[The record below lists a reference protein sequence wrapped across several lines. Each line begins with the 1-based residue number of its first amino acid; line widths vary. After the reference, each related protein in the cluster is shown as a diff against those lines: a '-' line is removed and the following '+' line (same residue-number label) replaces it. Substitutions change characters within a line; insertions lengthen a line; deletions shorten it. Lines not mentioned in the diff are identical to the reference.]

1 MSVTSSGSAAEIVI
15 CIDFVGATAG
25 YISPNSAYVAA
36 SSTAATAASPTL
48 TASGS
53 PQAGDMILWAAGS
66 RTNGTNTVS
75 QGTLMQAGTVGS
87 AAAVAVYYEVLAPSF
102 PTAVT

>member
-1 MSVTSSGSAAEIVI
+1 
-15 CIDFVGATAG
+15 
-25 YISPNSAYVAA
+25 
-36 SSTAATAASPTL
+36 
-48 TASGS
+48 
-53 PQAGDMILWAAGS
+53 MILWAAGS

-102 PTAVT
+102 PTSVT